1 MFNNIDKN
9 LSLKDINVGQINLAS
24 TTTLINLKDDEAY
37 DALTPKTVKIGLS

>member
-24 TTTLINLKDDEAY
+24 STTLINLKEDEIF
-37 DALTPKTVKIGLS
+37 DTTTPKTVKIGLS